1 MGIVQTLKG
10 TLESKNGQMLMNC
23 VLIAMGLY
31 SSISMLL
38 ALFALE
44 ANSDDIS
51 NSFDNWRLKP
61 LVSVAFV
68 TSQASSSLE
77 TAECPTDHPENLNDV
92 VFGGVSAGLCT
103 CKSGAVWR
111 DDGRNY
117 FQYSSS
123 GTCNTNQTK
132 ADCKSDSSIPAMTLP
147 FWSNGLMV
155 CGRRGGEAAIIG
167 TAPFRERPVPKTTGT
182 PCPTGYRLCGDA
194 SEAGEAICFPTS
206 EPLCPISALAT
217 VPSSSFRPS
226 DYRNATF
233 FQQADG
239 SWLVASREAGH
250 LPVVNAKAGFRSVC
264 VGQDDPYTYGTSSAN
279 VAGRLTVSFGCKGG
293 REVDDRYMTYST
305 LSQPNLLQYNFN
317 ASSNYCSSTGRSTVA
332 LANIGGPCSNSD
344 SQCSAIKSR
353 TVCEKLMSYTVGDSS
368 AGSAELFFRREIKW
382 APSCPVPRK
391 TLVENVDPLMEIVS
405 FTQVVTGI
413 NIATNVIGILIYI
426 NLFINVCSGDSPCC
440 PMSHE
445 AEKALLKR
453 GKTWVDTIMKLARII
468 PLGLLATKTFE
479 VSEFWSGIAGVGCTD
494 PTTQATLVFL
504 SSKLATAYASYSVT
518 LAIDCVSLLLSLYHV
533 SKALCCPAA
542 DIDSEGTEE
551 EQAAITDPKP
561 DRPLTDE
568 EGIAAAQRGS

>member
-353 TVCEKLMSYTVGDSS
+353 TVCEKLMSYT
-368 AGSAELFFRREIKW
+368 
-382 APSCPVPRK
+382 

-518 LAIDCVSLLLSLYHV
+518 LAMDCVSLLLSLYHV

-542 DIDSEGTEE
+542 DIDNEEAEPSKETELGHE
-551 EQAAITDPKP
+551 AAGHPV
-561 DRPLTDE
+561 TDE
-568 EGIAAAQRGS
+568 ESLVVTENPTRAN

>member
-111 DDGRNY
+111 DDGRKTT
-117 FQYSSS
+117 SS
-123 GTCNTNQTK
+123 
-132 ADCKSDSSIPAMTLP
+132 
-147 FWSNGLMV
+147 
-155 CGRRGGEAAIIG
+155 GEAAIIG

>member
-1 MGIVQTLKG
+1 MRAFFRRDCTPSLCNLPPPPSPPSPNTPWPAPQ
-10 TLESKNGQMLMNC
+10 
-23 VLIAMGLY
+23 
-31 SSISMLL
+31 
-38 ALFALE
+38 
-44 ANSDDIS
+44 
-51 NSFDNWRLKP
+51 RLKP

-279 VAGRLTVSFGCKGG
+279 VAGRLTVSFGCKG
-293 REVDDRYMTYST
+293 V
-305 LSQPNLLQYNFN
+305 
-317 ASSNYCSSTGRSTVA
+317 
-332 LANIGGPCSNSD
+332 
-344 SQCSAIKSR
+344 
-353 TVCEKLMSYTVGDSS
+353 SS
-368 AGSAELFFRREIKW
+368 AGGRARSLAERSHR
-382 APSCPVPRK
+382 CG
-391 TLVENVDPLMEIVS
+391 PLLD
-405 FTQVVTGI
+405 GI
-413 NIATNVIGILIYI
+413 
-426 NLFINVCSGDSPCC
+426 
-440 PMSHE
+440 
-445 AEKALLKR
+445 R
-453 GKTWVDTIMKLARII
+453 
-468 PLGLLATKTFE
+468 
-479 VSEFWSGIAGVGCTD
+479 
-494 PTTQATLVFL
+494 
-504 SSKLATAYASYSVT
+504 
-518 LAIDCVSLLLSLYHV
+518 
-533 SKALCCPAA
+533 
-542 DIDSEGTEE
+542 
-551 EQAAITDPKP
+551 
-561 DRPLTDE
+561 
-568 EGIAAAQRGS
+568 AAA